1 MDLDFVIEFYFVVK
15 ETVVDYLVVFEKFLD
30 VVLEDDVVASNSR
43 SGINLFIKFIHMTLN
58 LSYLN
63 RDFLVLNLKILK
75 SVLIEILVQQF
86 IKIIFNW
93 MNYWALS
100 LDRWHIRNLCF
111 WWTHARIYDGT
122 DICFGWSDDWS
133 EWIFVLS
140 DLGFVSLVFFFD
152 GLDDGGV
159 YFSGLTVD
167 LDVFTG

>member
-1 MDLDFVIEFYFVVK
+1 MDLNLVFELFFLFFLLLDLDFVIEFYFVVK

-86 IKIIFNW
+86 IKIIFN
-93 MNYWALS
+93 
-100 LDRWHIRNLCF
+100 
-111 WWTHARIYDGT
+111 
-122 DICFGWSDDWS
+122 
-133 EWIFVLS
+133 
-140 DLGFVSLVFFFD
+140 
-152 GLDDGGV
+152 
-159 YFSGLTVD
+159 
-167 LDVFTG
+167 